1 MTGQICVPD
10 TAVHRVQTT
19 DICMQAAAGRYR
31 YMKGMIR
38 QVPGRRTDMMKKM
51 IALAVTLIMAAGSIQ
66 VTAFG
71 MESKG
76 DISICSS
83 PEAMA
88 KAVNREPASA
98 KSGSSKASV
107 FSKGNV
113 ERRLIVSTDEVP
125 GDDFGADNAW
135 YYSVR
140 NLLILEYSSRAAA
153 DKAEKTLAEKYG
165 SSNVIHDSVVKM
177 EDLETEDV
185 TVSDETSEAAA
196 ETQAVKDTDT
206 SAETEKEQADKAA
219 QDSKDQVKAADD
231 EDDSDDIPQ
240 PFDGIKMMGFDK
252 LKQQAASWD
261 GEVRVAVIDSGVDE
275 DHPWFTGRLD
285 RKNSVN
291 LAGDG
296 DTADFNDLSGHGS
309 HVSGIITQATP
320 SQVQIMAVRVF
331 DRYELTSLLTI
342 TLGVDYAAEHGA
354 DVMNMSLGHSKPTK
368 KEINM
373 MDVSFAAAMK
383 KGITVCA
390 ASGNEFTDV
399 TKSYPASS
407 GWTIAVG
414 SLEPSADSKD
424 GYVRSN
430 FSNNGTMLDFSAP
443 GRNIESAWCDGETA
457 IASGTSM
464 ATPHF
469 AAAAAMVR
477 LKNPEYNQ
485 WDVYADLQDY
495 ARDFGETGKDVDFGY
510 GCDDMSGY
518 ADGSSI
524 QTDKPHQGL
533 TADADI
539 TKTMND
545 KGRSFSM
552 DAKLTRGDGRLSY
565 SSTDSSVAEIS
576 GSNVIVRGTGRCE
589 IVVTASETENYS
601 ETQRRIQLKI
611 EKGTQKF
618 VIPQTTY
625 SRYTTDKPFYIRASV
640 EAPADGRVTFT
651 ANDNDILTVEESG
664 LVRLTGKTG
673 SAKVFAEASG
683 TGSFQHEISE
693 GITVTV
699 TKKPAASVTKPGRAG
714 ISSLRAGKKK
724 FTVKWKKQKSVTGY
738 QVRYSQYK
746 NMKKSRTVTV
756 RSSSATSK
764 TVTKLKAKK
773 NYYVQ
778 VRAYRKASGK
788 IYYGTWSAAK
798 KVKTKK

>member
-1 MTGQICVPD
+1 
-10 TAVHRVQTT
+10 
-19 DICMQAAAGRYR
+19 
-31 YMKGMIR
+31 
-38 QVPGRRTDMMKKM
+38 MMKKM
-51 IALAVTLIMAAGSIQ
+51 IALAVALMMVTGSIQ
-66 VTAFG
+66 ITAFG

-76 DISICSS
+76 DISICDS

-88 KAVNREPASA
+88 QAVNREAASA
-98 KSGSSKASV
+98 KSGGSKASS
-107 FSKGNV
+107 FSKGNI
-113 ERRLIVSTDEVP
+113 ERRLIVITDEVP

-140 NLLILEYSSRAAA
+140 NLLILEYSSKAAA

-185 TVSDETSEAAA
+185 TVSDKKTEAAD
-196 ETQAVKDTDT
+196 TQAVKDTEA
-206 SAETEKEQADKAA
+206 SAETEKDQAGKAA
-219 QDSKDQVKAADD
+219 QDSKDQAEASDD
-231 EDDSDDIPQ
+231 EGDGNGSDDIPQ
-240 PFDGIKMMGFDK
+240 PFDGIKMMGFGK
-252 LKQQAASWD
+252 LKQQAAGWG
-261 GEVRVAVIDSGVDE
+261 GEVKVAVIDSGIDE
-275 DHPWFTGRLD
+275 DHPWFTDRLD

-296 DTADFNDLSGHGS
+296 AESDFDDLSGHGS

-342 TLGVDYAAEHGA
+342 TLGVDYATEHGA
-354 DVMNMSLGHSKPTK
+354 NVMNMSLGHSKATK
-368 KEINM
+368 KEINL
-373 MDVSFAAAMK
+373 MDASFAAAMA

-390 ASGNEFTDV
+390 ASGNEYTDV

-414 SLEPSADSKD
+414 SLEPSGTSKD
-424 GYVRSN
+424 GYIRSD

-469 AAAAAMVR
+469 VAAAAMAY
-477 LKNPEYNQ
+477 LKHPGYNQ

-495 ARDFGETGKDVDFGY
+495 ARDFGDAGKDIDFGY

-524 QTDKPHQGL
+524 QTAKQHQGL

-539 TKTMND
+539 VKTMDD
-545 KGRSFSM
+545 KDKSFSVN
-552 DAKLTRGDGRLSY
+552 AKLTRGDGSLSY
-565 SSTDSSVAEIS
+565 ASTDSSVAEIS
-576 GSNVIVRGTGRCE
+576 GSDVIVRGTGKCE
-589 IVVTASETENYS
+589 IVVTASETDKYI
-601 ETQRRIQLKI
+601 ETQRHIQLKI

-618 VIPQTTY
+618 VIPQTAY
-625 SRYTTDKPFYIRASV
+625 SKYTTDKPFYVKASV
-640 EAPADGRVTFT
+640 EAPADGKVTFT
-651 ANDNDILTVEESG
+651 ANDNDIFTVSEDG
-664 LVRLTGKTG
+664 LVKLTGKTG
-673 SAKVFAEASG
+673 RAKVFATASG
-683 TGSFQHEISE
+683 TRSFEYEVSE
-693 GITVTV
+693 GITVKV
-699 TKKPAASVTKPGRAG
+699 VKKPAVKVTKPARGS
-714 ISSLRAGKKK
+714 ISSLKAGKKK
-724 FTVKWKKQKSVTGY
+724 FTVKWEKQKNMTGY
-738 QVRYSQYK
+738 QVKYSQYK
-746 NMKKSRTVTV
+746 SMKEARTVTV
-756 RSSSATSK
+756 KSSSASSK
-764 TVTKLKAKK
+764 TVNKLKAKE

-778 VRAYRKASGK
+778 VRAYKKASGK
-788 IYYGTWSAAK
+788 TYYGTWSTVK

>member
-1 MTGQICVPD
+1 
-10 TAVHRVQTT
+10 
-19 DICMQAAAGRYR
+19 
-31 YMKGMIR
+31 
-38 QVPGRRTDMMKKM
+38 MMKKM
-51 IALAVTLIMAAGSIQ
+51 IALAVALMMVTGSIQ
-66 VTAFG
+66 ITAFG

-76 DISICSS
+76 NISICDS

-88 KAVNREPASA
+88 QAVNREAASA

-140 NLLILEYSSRAAA
+140 NLLILEYGSKAAA
-153 DKAEKTLAEKYG
+153 DKAEQILAEKYG
-165 SSNVIHDSVVKM
+165 GSNVIHDSVVKM
-177 EDLETEDV
+177 EDLEAVDV
-185 TVSDETSEAAA
+185 TVSDEKTEAAA
-196 ETQAVKDTDT
+196 ETQDNKDTDAP
-206 SAETEKEQADKAA
+206 AETEKDQTDKAA
-219 QDSKDQVKAADD
+219 KDSKDQAKAEDDEGD
-231 EDDSDDIPQ
+231 EDDSGIPQ

-252 LKQQAASWD
+252 LKQQAAGWD
-261 GEVRVAVIDSGVDE
+261 GEVKVAVIDSGVDE

-296 DTADFNDLSGHGS
+296 TESDFNDLSGHGS

-342 TLGVDYAAEHGA
+342 TLGVDYATEHGA
-354 DVMNMSLGHSKPTK
+354 NVMNMSLGHSKATK
-368 KEINM
+368 KEINL
-373 MDVSFAAAMK
+373 MDASFAAAMK

-390 ASGNEFTDV
+390 ASGNEYTDV

-414 SLEPSADSKD
+414 SLEPSETSKD
-424 GYVRSN
+424 GYIRSD

-469 AAAAAMVR
+469 AAAAAMAY
-477 LKNPEYNQ
+477 LKHPGYNQ

-495 ARDFGETGKDVDFGY
+495 ARDFGDAGKDIDFGY

-524 QTDKPHQGL
+524 QTAKQHQGL

-539 TKTMND
+539 VKTMDD
-545 KGRSFSM
+545 KDKSFSVN
-552 DAKLTRGDGRLSY
+552 AKLTRGDGSLSY
-565 SSTDSSVAEIS
+565 ASTDSSVAEIS
-576 GSNVIVRGTGRCE
+576 GSDVIVRGTGKCE
-589 IVVTASETENYS
+589 IVVTASETDKYI
-601 ETQRRIQLKI
+601 ETQRHIQLKI

-618 VIPQTTY
+618 VIPQTAY
-625 SRYTTDKPFYIRASV
+625 SKYTTDKPFYVKASV
-640 EAPADGRVTFT
+640 EAPADGKVTFT
-651 ANDNDILTVEESG
+651 ANDNDIFTVSENG
-664 LVRLTGKTG
+664 LVKLTGKAG
-673 SAKVFAEASG
+673 SAKLFATASG
-683 TGSFQHEISE
+683 TKSFEYEVSE
-693 GITVTV
+693 GITIKVA
-699 TKKPAASVTKPGRAG
+699 KKPAVKVTRPAKGS
-714 ISSLRAGKKK
+714 ISSLKAGKKK

-738 QVRYSQYK
+738 QVKYSQYR

-756 RSSSATSK
+756 KSSSVSSK
-764 TVTKLKAKK
+764 TVSKLREKK

-778 VRAYRKASGK
+778 VRAYKKASGK
-788 IYYGTWSAAK
+788 TYYGTWSTAR

>member
-1 MTGQICVPD
+1 
-10 TAVHRVQTT
+10 
-19 DICMQAAAGRYR
+19 
-31 YMKGMIR
+31 
-38 QVPGRRTDMMKKM
+38 MKKM
-51 IALAVTLIMAAGSIQ
+51 IALAVALMMVTGSIQ
-66 VTAFG
+66 ITAFG

-88 KAVNREPASA
+88 QAVNRETVSA
-98 KSGSSKASV
+98 KSGSSNTSV
-107 FSKGNV
+107 FSEGNV
-113 ERRLIVSTDEVP
+113 ERRLIVRTDEVP

-140 NLLILEYSSRAAA
+140 NLLILEYSSKAAA
-153 DKAEKTLAEKYG
+153 DKAEKTLAAKYG
-165 SSNVIHDSVVKM
+165 SSNIIHDRVVKM

-185 TVSDETSEAAA
+185 TVSDAKTEAAG
-196 ETQAVKDTDT
+196 ETQTVKDTD
-206 SAETEKEQADKAA
+206 APAATEKDQTDKAA
-219 QDSKDQVKAADD
+219 KDSKDQAKAEDDEGD
-231 EDDSDDIPQ
+231 EDDSGIPQ

-252 LKQQAASWD
+252 LKQQAARWD
-261 GEVRVAVIDSGVDE
+261 GEVKVAVIDSGIDE
-275 DHPWFTGRLD
+275 DHPWFTDRLD
-285 RKNSVN
+285 REDSVN

-296 DTADFNDLSGHGS
+296 TESDYNDLSGHGS
-309 HVSGIITQATP
+309 HISGIITQATP

-354 DVMNMSLGHSKPTK
+354 KVMNMSLGHSKATK
-368 KEINM
+368 KEINL
-373 MDVSFAAAMK
+373 MDASFAAAME

-390 ASGNEFTDV
+390 ASGNEYTDV

-414 SLEPSADSKD
+414 SLEPSGTSKD
-424 GYVRSN
+424 GYIRSD
-430 FSNNGTMLDFSAP
+430 FSNNGKMLDFSAP

-469 AAAAAMVR
+469 VAAAAMVY
-477 LKNPEYNQ
+477 LKHPGYNQ

-495 ARDFGETGKDVDFGY
+495 ARDFGDAGKDIDFGY

-524 QTDKPHQGL
+524 QTAKQHQGL

-539 TKTMND
+539 VKTMND
-545 KGRSFSM
+545 KDRSFSVN
-552 DAKLTRGDGRLSY
+552 AKLTRGDGSLSY
-565 SSTDSSVAEIS
+565 VSTDSSVAEIS
-576 GSNVIVRGTGRCE
+576 GSDVIVRGAGKCE
-589 IVVTASETENYS
+589 IIVTASETDKYS
-601 ETQRRIQLKI
+601 ETQRHIQLKI

-618 VIPQTTY
+618 VIPQMTY
-625 SRYTTDKPFYIRASV
+625 SKYTTDKDFYVKASV
-640 EAPADGRVTFT
+640 EAPADGKVTFT
-651 ANDNDILTVEESG
+651 ANDNDIFTVSENG
-664 LVRLTGKTG
+664 LVKLTGKAG
-673 SAKVFAEASG
+673 SAKLFATASG
-683 TGSFQHEISE
+683 TKSFEYEVSE
-693 GITVTV
+693 GITIKVA
-699 TKKPAASVTKPGRAG
+699 KKPAVKVTRPAKGS
-714 ISSLRAGKKK
+714 ISSLKAGKKK

-738 QVRYSQYK
+738 QVKYSQYR

-756 RSSSATSK
+756 KSSSVSSK
-764 TVTKLKAKK
+764 TVSKLREKK

-778 VRAYRKASGK
+778 VRAYKKASGK
-788 IYYGTWSAAK
+788 TYYGTWSTAR

>member
-1 MTGQICVPD
+1 
-10 TAVHRVQTT
+10 
-19 DICMQAAAGRYR
+19 
-31 YMKGMIR
+31 
-38 QVPGRRTDMMKKM
+38 MMKKM
-51 IALAVTLIMAAGSIQ
+51 IALAVALMMVTGSIQ
-66 VTAFG
+66 ITAFG

-76 DISICSS
+76 DISICDS

-88 KAVNREPASA
+88 QAVNRETVSA
-98 KSGSSKASV
+98 KSGGSKASV
-107 FSKGNV
+107 FSEGNV

-153 DKAEKTLAEKYG
+153 DKAEQTLAEKYG
-165 SSNVIHDSVVKM
+165 SSSVIRDSVVKM
-177 EDLETEDV
+177 EELETEDV
-185 TVSDETSEAAA
+185 TVSDEKTPDAKTEAAA
-196 ETQAVKDTDT
+196 DTQTAGDADT
-206 SAETEKEQADKAA
+206 SAGTGTETGQTDETEEERTDEAA
-219 QDSKDQVKAADD
+219 QDSKAQVKAAAGEDGSD
-231 EDDSDDIPQ
+231 EIPQ

-252 LKQQAASWD
+252 LKEQAAGWD
-261 GEVRVAVIDSGVDE
+261 GAVRVAVIDSGIDE
-275 DHPWFTGRLD
+275 DHPWFTDRLD

-296 DTADFNDLSGHGS
+296 TESDFDDLSGHGS

-354 DVMNMSLGHSKPTK
+354 KVMNMSLGHSKATR
-368 KEINM
+368 KEINL
-373 MDVSFAAAMK
+373 MDASFAAAME

-414 SLEPSADSKD
+414 SLEPSETSED
-424 GYVRSN
+424 GYIRSD

-469 AAAAAMVR
+469 AAAAAMVY
-477 LKNPEYNQ
+477 LKHPGYNQ

-495 ARDFGETGKDVDFGY
+495 ARDFGDAGKDNDFGY

-524 QTDKPHQGL
+524 QTAKQHQGL

-539 TKTMND
+539 VKTMDD
-545 KGRSFSM
+545 KDRSFSVN
-552 DAKLTRGDGRLSY
+552 AKLTRGDGSLSY
-565 SSTDSSVAEIS
+565 ASTDSSVAEIS
-576 GSNVIVRGTGRCE
+576 GSDVIVRGTGSCE
-589 IVVTASETENYS
+589 IVVTASETDKYS
-601 ETQRRIQLKI
+601 ETQRHIQLKI

-618 VIPQTTY
+618 VIPQMTY
-625 SRYTTDKPFYIRASV
+625 SKYTTDQPFYVKASV
-640 EAPADGRVTFT
+640 EAPADGKVTFT
-651 ANDNDILTVEESG
+651 ANDNDIFTVSEDG
-664 LVRLTGKTG
+664 LVKLTGKTG
-673 SAKVFAEASG
+673 SAKVFATASV
-683 TGSFQHEISE
+683 TKSFEYAVSE
-693 GITVTV
+693 GITITV
-699 TKKPAASVTKPGRAG
+699 AAKPAAKVTRPAKAS
-714 ISSLRAGKKK
+714 ISSLKAGKKK
-724 FTVKWKKQKSVTGY
+724 FTVKWNKQKSVTGY
-738 QVRYSQYK
+738 QVKYSQYRS
-746 NMKKSRTVTV
+746 MKKSHTVTV
-756 RSSSATSK
+756 KSSSASSK
-764 TVTKLKAKK
+764 TVKKLRAKK
-773 NYYVQ
+773 KYYVQ
-778 VRAYRKASGK
+778 VRAYKKASGK
-788 IYYGTWSAAK
+788 TYYGTWSTAK

>member
-1 MTGQICVPD
+1 
-10 TAVHRVQTT
+10 
-19 DICMQAAAGRYR
+19 
-31 YMKGMIR
+31 
-38 QVPGRRTDMMKKM
+38 MMKKM
-51 IALAVTLIMAAGSIQ
+51 IALAVALMMVTGSIQ
-66 VTAFG
+66 ITAFG

-88 KAVNREPASA
+88 QAVNRETVSA
-98 KSGSSKASV
+98 KSGSSNTSV
-107 FSKGNV
+107 FSEGNV
-113 ERRLIVSTDEVP
+113 ERRLIVRTDEVP

-140 NLLILEYSSRAAA
+140 NLLILEYSSKAAA
-153 DKAEKTLAEKYG
+153 DKAEKTLAAKYG
-165 SSNVIHDSVVKM
+165 SSNIIHDRVVKM

-185 TVSDETSEAAA
+185 TVSDAKTEAAG
-196 ETQAVKDTDT
+196 ETQTVKDTD
-206 SAETEKEQADKAA
+206 APAATEKDQTDKAA
-219 QDSKDQVKAADD
+219 KDSKDQAKAEDDEGD
-231 EDDSDDIPQ
+231 EDDSGIPQ

-252 LKQQAASWD
+252 LKQQAARWD
-261 GEVRVAVIDSGVDE
+261 GEVKVAVIDSGIDE
-275 DHPWFTGRLD
+275 DHPWFTDRLD
-285 RKNSVN
+285 REDSVN

-296 DTADFNDLSGHGS
+296 TESDYNDLSGHGS

-342 TLGVDYAAEHGA
+342 TLGVDYATQKGTK
-354 DVMNMSLGHSKPTK
+354 VMNMSLGHSKATK
-368 KEINM
+368 KEINL
-373 MDVSFAAAMK
+373 MDASFAEAME

-390 ASGNEFTDV
+390 ASGNEYTDV

-414 SLEPSADSKD
+414 SLEPSETSKD
-424 GYVRSN
+424 GYIRSD
-430 FSNNGTMLDFSAP
+430 FSNNGKMLDFSAP

-469 AAAAAMVR
+469 AAAAAMVY
-477 LKNPEYNQ
+477 LKHPGYNQ

-495 ARDFGETGKDVDFGY
+495 ARDFGDAGKDIDFGY

-524 QTDKPHQGL
+524 QTAKQHQGL

-539 TKTMND
+539 VKTMND
-545 KGRSFSM
+545 KDKSFSVN
-552 DAKLTRGDGRLSY
+552 AKLTRGDGSLSY
-565 SSTDSSVAEIS
+565 VSTDSSVAEIN
-576 GSNVIVRGTGRCE
+576 GSNVIVRGTGKCE
-589 IVVTASETENYS
+589 IIVTASETDNYS
-601 ETQRRIQLKI
+601 ETQRHIQLKI

-618 VIPQTTY
+618 VIPQMTY
-625 SRYTTDKPFYIRASV
+625 SKYTTDKPFYVKASV
-640 EAPADGRVTFT
+640 EAPADGKVTFT
-651 ANDNDILTVEESG
+651 ANDNDIFTVSENG
-664 LVRLTGKTG
+664 LVKLTGKAG
-673 SAKVFAEASG
+673 SAKLFATASG
-683 TGSFQHEISE
+683 TKSFEYEVSE
-693 GITVTV
+693 GITIKVA
-699 TKKPAASVTKPGRAG
+699 KKPAVKVTRPAKGS
-714 ISSLRAGKKK
+714 ISSLKAGKKK

-738 QVRYSQYK
+738 QVKYSQYR

-756 RSSSATSK
+756 KSSSVSSK
-764 TVTKLKAKK
+764 TVTRLREKK

-778 VRAYRKASGK
+778 VRAYKKASGK
-788 IYYGTWSAAK
+788 TYYGTWSTAR

>member
-1 MTGQICVPD
+1 
-10 TAVHRVQTT
+10 
-19 DICMQAAAGRYR
+19 
-31 YMKGMIR
+31 
-38 QVPGRRTDMMKKM
+38 MMKKM
-51 IALAVTLIMAAGSIQ
+51 IALAVALMMVTGSIQ
-66 VTAFG
+66 ITAFG

-88 KAVNREPASA
+88 QAVNRETVSA
-98 KSGSSKASV
+98 KSGSSNTSV
-107 FSKGNV
+107 FSEGNV
-113 ERRLIVSTDEVP
+113 ERRLIVRTDEVP

-140 NLLILEYSSRAAA
+140 NLLILEYSSKAAA
-153 DKAEKTLAEKYG
+153 DKAEKTLAAKYG
-165 SSNVIHDSVVKM
+165 SSNIIHDRVVKM

-185 TVSDETSEAAA
+185 TVSDAKTEAAG
-196 ETQAVKDTDT
+196 ETQTVKDTD
-206 SAETEKEQADKAA
+206 APAATEKDQTDKAA
-219 QDSKDQVKAADD
+219 KDSKDQAKAEDDEGD
-231 EDDSDDIPQ
+231 EDDSGIPQ

-252 LKQQAASWD
+252 LKQQAARWD
-261 GEVRVAVIDSGVDE
+261 GEVKVAVIDSGIDE
-275 DHPWFTGRLD
+275 DHPWFTDRLD
-285 RKNSVN
+285 REDSVN

-296 DTADFNDLSGHGS
+296 TESDYNDLSGHGS

-342 TLGVDYAAEHGA
+342 TLGVDYATQKGTK
-354 DVMNMSLGHSKPTK
+354 VMNMSLGHSKATK
-368 KEINM
+368 KEINL
-373 MDVSFAAAMK
+373 MDASFAEAME

-390 ASGNEFTDV
+390 ASGNEYTDV

-414 SLEPSADSKD
+414 SLEPSETSKD
-424 GYVRSN
+424 GYIRSD
-430 FSNNGTMLDFSAP
+430 FSNNGKMLDFSAP

-469 AAAAAMVR
+469 AAAAAMVY
-477 LKNPEYNQ
+477 LKHPGYNQ

-495 ARDFGETGKDVDFGY
+495 ARDFGDAGKDIDFGY

-524 QTDKPHQGL
+524 QTAKQHQGL

-539 TKTMND
+539 VKTMND
-545 KGRSFSM
+545 KDKSFSVN
-552 DAKLTRGDGRLSY
+552 AKLTRGDGSLSY
-565 SSTDSSVAEIS
+565 VSTDSSVAEIS
-576 GSNVIVRGTGRCE
+576 GSNVIVRGTGKCE
-589 IVVTASETENYS
+589 IIVTASETDNYS
-601 ETQRRIQLKI
+601 ETQRHIQLKI

-618 VIPQTTY
+618 VIPQMTY
-625 SRYTTDKPFYIRASV
+625 SKYTTDKPFYVKASV
-640 EAPADGRVTFT
+640 EAPADGKVTFT
-651 ANDNDILTVEESG
+651 ANDNDIFTVSENG
-664 LVRLTGKTG
+664 LVKLTGKAG
-673 SAKVFAEASG
+673 SAKLFATASG
-683 TGSFQHEISE
+683 TKSFEYEVSE
-693 GITVTV
+693 GITIKVA
-699 TKKPAASVTKPGRAG
+699 KKPAVKVTRPAKGS
-714 ISSLRAGKKK
+714 ISSLKAGKKK

-738 QVRYSQYK
+738 QVKYSQYR

-756 RSSSATSK
+756 KSSSVSSK
-764 TVTKLKAKK
+764 TVSKLREKK

-778 VRAYRKASGK
+778 VRAYKKASGK
-788 IYYGTWSAAK
+788 TYYGTWSTAR

>member
-1 MTGQICVPD
+1 
-10 TAVHRVQTT
+10 
-19 DICMQAAAGRYR
+19 
-31 YMKGMIR
+31 
-38 QVPGRRTDMMKKM
+38 MMKKM
-51 IALAVTLIMAAGSIQ
+51 IALAVALMMVTGSIQ
-66 VTAFG
+66 ITAFG

-88 KAVNREPASA
+88 QAVNRETVSA
-98 KSGSSKASV
+98 KSGSSNTSV
-107 FSKGNV
+107 FSEGNV
-113 ERRLIVSTDEVP
+113 ERRLIVRTDEVP

-140 NLLILEYSSRAAA
+140 NLLILEYSSKAAA
-153 DKAEKTLAEKYG
+153 DKAEKTLAAKYG
-165 SSNVIHDSVVKM
+165 SSNIIHDRVVKM

-185 TVSDETSEAAA
+185 TVSDAKTEAAG
-196 ETQAVKDTDT
+196 ETQTVKDTDT
-206 SAETEKEQADKAA
+206 PAATEKDQTDKAA
-219 QDSKDQVKAADD
+219 KDSKDQAKAEDDEGD
-231 EDDSDDIPQ
+231 EDDSGIPQ

-252 LKQQAASWD
+252 LKQQAAGWD
-261 GEVRVAVIDSGVDE
+261 GEVKVAVIDSGIDE
-275 DHPWFTGRLD
+275 DHPWFTDRLD
-285 RKNSVN
+285 REDSVN

-296 DTADFNDLSGHGS
+296 TESDYNDLSGHGS

-342 TLGVDYAAEHGA
+342 TLGVDYATQKGTK
-354 DVMNMSLGHSKPTK
+354 VMNMSLGHSKATK
-368 KEINM
+368 KEINL
-373 MDVSFAAAMK
+373 MDASFAEAME

-390 ASGNEFTDV
+390 ASGNEYTDV

-414 SLEPSADSKD
+414 SLEPSETSKD
-424 GYVRSN
+424 GYIRSD
-430 FSNNGTMLDFSAP
+430 FSNNGKMLDFSAP

-469 AAAAAMVR
+469 AAAAAMVY
-477 LKNPEYNQ
+477 LKHPGYNQ

-495 ARDFGETGKDVDFGY
+495 ARDFGDAGKDIDFGY

-524 QTDKPHQGL
+524 QTAKQHQGL

-539 TKTMND
+539 VKTMND
-545 KGRSFSM
+545 KDKSFSVN
-552 DAKLTRGDGRLSY
+552 AKLTRGDGSLSY
-565 SSTDSSVAEIS
+565 VSTDSSVAEIS
-576 GSNVIVRGTGRCE
+576 GSNVIVRGTGKCE
-589 IVVTASETENYS
+589 IIVTASETDNYS
-601 ETQRRIQLKI
+601 ETQRHIQLKI

-618 VIPQTTY
+618 VIPQMTY
-625 SRYTTDKPFYIRASV
+625 SKYTTDKPFYVKASV
-640 EAPADGRVTFT
+640 EAPADGKVTFT
-651 ANDNDILTVEESG
+651 ANDNDIFTVSENG
-664 LVRLTGKTG
+664 LVKLTGKAG
-673 SAKVFAEASG
+673 SAKLFATASG
-683 TGSFQHEISE
+683 TKSFEYEVSE
-693 GITVTV
+693 GITIKVA
-699 TKKPAASVTKPGRAG
+699 KKPAVKVTRPAKGS
-714 ISSLRAGKKK
+714 ISSLKAGKKK

-738 QVRYSQYK
+738 QVKYSQYR

-756 RSSSATSK
+756 KSSSVSSK
-764 TVTKLKAKK
+764 TVSKLREKK

-778 VRAYRKASGK
+778 VRAYKKASGK
-788 IYYGTWSAAK
+788 TYYGTWSTAR

>member
-1 MTGQICVPD
+1 
-10 TAVHRVQTT
+10 
-19 DICMQAAAGRYR
+19 
-31 YMKGMIR
+31 
-38 QVPGRRTDMMKKM
+38 MMKKM
-51 IALAVTLIMAAGSIQ
+51 IALAVALIMVTGSIQ
-66 VTAFG
+66 ITAFG

-76 DISICSS
+76 NVSICSS
-83 PEAMA
+83 PEKMA
-88 KAVNREPASA
+88 QAVNRETVSA
-98 KSGSSKASV
+98 KSGSGKASV

-125 GDDFGADNAW
+125 RDDFGADNAW

-140 NLLILEYSSRAAA
+140 NLLILEYSSKAAA

-185 TVSDETSEAAA
+185 TVSDEKTEAAD
-196 ETQAVKDTDT
+196 TQAVKDTES
-206 SAETEKEQADKAA
+206 SAETEKDQADKAA

-231 EDDSDDIPQ
+231 EDDSGIPQ

-252 LKQQAASWD
+252 LKQQAAGWD
-261 GEVRVAVIDSGVDE
+261 GEVKVAVIDSGIDE
-275 DHPWFTGRLD
+275 DHPWFKDRLD
-285 RKNSVN
+285 REDSVN

-296 DTADFNDLSGHGS
+296 TESDFDDLSGHGS

-354 DVMNMSLGHSKPTK
+354 KVMNMSLGHSKATK
-368 KEINM
+368 KEINL
-373 MDVSFAAAMK
+373 MDASFAAAMA

-390 ASGNEFTDV
+390 ASGNEYTDV

-414 SLEPSADSKD
+414 SLEPSEISKD
-424 GYVRSN
+424 GYIRSD

-469 AAAAAMVR
+469 VAAAAMAY
-477 LKNPEYNQ
+477 LKHPGYNQ

-495 ARDFGETGKDVDFGY
+495 ARDFGDAGKDIDFGY

-524 QTDKPHQGL
+524 QTAKQHQGL

-539 TKTMND
+539 VKTMDD
-545 KGRSFSM
+545 KDKSFSVN
-552 DAKLTRGDGRLSY
+552 AKLTRGDGSLSY
-565 SSTDSSVAEIS
+565 ASTDSSVAEIS
-576 GSNVIVRGTGRCE
+576 GSDVIVRGTGKCE
-589 IVVTASETENYS
+589 IVVTASETDKYI
-601 ETQRRIQLKI
+601 ETQRHIQLKI

-618 VIPQTTY
+618 VIPQTAY
-625 SRYTTDKPFYIRASV
+625 SKYTTDKPFYVKASV
-640 EAPADGRVTFT
+640 EAPADGKVTFT
-651 ANDNDILTVEESG
+651 ANDNDIFTVSEDG
-664 LVRLTGKTG
+664 LVKLTGKTG
-673 SAKVFAEASG
+673 RAKVFATASG
-683 TGSFQHEISE
+683 TRSFEYEVSE
-693 GITVTV
+693 GITVKV
-699 TKKPAASVTKPGRAG
+699 VKKPAVKVTKPARGS
-714 ISSLRAGKKK
+714 ISSLKAGKKK
-724 FTVKWKKQKSVTGY
+724 FTVKWEKQKNMTGY
-738 QVRYSQYK
+738 QVKYSQYK
-746 NMKKSRTVTV
+746 SMKEARTVTV
-756 RSSSATSK
+756 KSSSASSK
-764 TVTKLKAKK
+764 TVNKLKAKE

-778 VRAYRKASGK
+778 VRAYKKASGK
-788 IYYGTWSAAK
+788 TYYGTWSTVK